1 MIIYDSPKQLIQIL
15 EKGESPNI
23 AVSRPCKLEFKR
35 LLFGKAVIQKPSTG

>member
-35 LLFGKAVIQKPSTG
+35 LLSGSCLVREE